1 MIPNLDTQLLPYSR
15 NRAVHSSANRS
26 NAPHLEYT
34 LPSSASDNALEQH
47 LPEDSQTASPSMS
60 TDRCQVSDPAGMR
73 LPLDGGM
80 LGDVTNTAH
89 VQSEASPR
97 TQSAAL
103 MHDAGFSSVTSSPR
117 GKDDV
122 SNQLC
127 KGVTVLQQ
135 QHHGSD
141 GSKANSADFTRQKR
155 ISVDTRGTLKQSV
168 FRVADVPLTQTS
180 SWANQQDVPAES
192 ALHQPSQAIGSAA
205 DSHSHIQQ
213 QRMPFAEH
221 PDPQGNRI
229 SPPPSTQLPPVELP
243 SGLVQHSH
251 APESHL
257 QPQSMY
263 SLEDRAGRQSPR
275 QLPHNSAQADSTVV
289 GTANPE
295 ALQAVT
301 RAALVQTCLQAQ
313 HAEGNDLA
321 RAVSALQPLVST
333 ADPLQVQQCLPQV
346 CYKHKMDCRLTAA
359 SGAPKQL
366 QLTKDA
372 VFSESKAFSCCMSI
386 PDVPCTDG

>member
-1 MIPNLDTQLLPYSR
+1 MTLRRVLSPIIPNLDAQLLPYSR

-34 LPSSASDNALEQH
+34 LPSSASDNAVEQH
-47 LPEDSQTASPSMS
+47 LPEDFQTASPSMS
-60 TDRCQVSDPAGMR
+60 TDHCQVSDPAGMR
-73 LPLDGGM
+73 LPLDSGM

-89 VQSEASPR
+89 VQSEASS
-97 TQSAAL
+97 QSAAPV
-103 MHDAGFSSVTSSPR
+103 HDAGFSSVTSSPR

-141 GSKANSADFTRQKR
+141 GSKANSAEFTRQKR

-168 FRVADVPLTQTS
+168 FRVADVPLTPTS
-180 SWANQQDVPAES
+180 SWADQQGVPAES

-229 SPPPSTQLPPVELP
+229 SPPPSSTQLPSVELP

-251 APESHL
+251 VADRFSAPESHL

-275 QLPHNSAQADSTVV
+275 QLPHSTAQADSTVV

-295 ALQAVT
+295 ALEAVT
-301 RAALVQTCLQAQ
+301 RAALVQKCLQAQ
-313 HAEGNDLA
+313 HAEDNDLA

-333 ADPLQVQQCLPQV
+333 AEPLQLQQCLPQV

-359 SGAPKQL
+359 S
-366 QLTKDA
+366 
-372 VFSESKAFSCCMSI
+372 
-386 PDVPCTDG
+386 